1 MNPTEV
7 LNMDKRAYFQSGFC
21 LRKTELEIAHKL
33 LLSVQSV
40 DELATTDAAK
50 KNETIVDTPATAAV
64 RNEKT
69 VPESKSASPIDDID
83 ELLRDDDDEDVA
95 EEHEG
100 KTNEQ
105 ETVAVKQKSKLSRP
119 NMTKS

>member
-1 MNPTEV
+1 M
-7 LNMDKRAYFQSGFC
+7 
-21 LRKTELEIAHKL
+21 
-33 LLSVQSV
+33 

-69 VPESKSASPIDDID
+69 VPKSTSASPIDDID

-95 EEHEG
+95 EEQEG

-119 NMTKS
+119 NSSGNNHTRAQD